1 MLNLIETNSFCALP
15 FTKLIIDEFGHTTMC
30 CHQSKPLGN
39 IFQQDILGIWR
50 GHLAKQIQGS
60 TKLGTLHNV
69 CQQSNTCPFISHPK
83 PHKIIPT
90 HVDIAY
96 PTHIEICLPSS
107 HCNIGGENPT
117 KQNPACIMC
126 IRNHDLLK
134 HEVMTDQICAKVKPF
149 MPYLNEFTVLG
160 VAEPFWKDEL
170 YRVFDMVDYHL
181 YKDQI
186 KFTTNTNGICLTDRT
201 LDEFFKRVSQSEMS
215 VSIDAATPE
224 TFMKIRRLDC
234 YDLICKNIKS
244 FMKKREVFGKENHVV
259 KIYNNINLIN
269 VHEMGLMVEAAADLG
284 VDELLLIPTHD
295 QMGRVDLGEIL
306 MNESNIKIFQRFA
319 MIAQVRAIEMN
330 VKLVFGNTFHI
341 APPTPLVQIGVKRGS
356 KS

>member
-1 MLNLIETNSFCALP
+1 MPHLIESKSFCPLP
-15 FTKLIIDEFGHTTMC
+15 FTKLIIDEFGHATMC

-39 IFQQDILGIWR
+39 IFKQDLLSIWQNHVSQR
-50 GHLAKQIQGS
+50 VRTD
-60 TKLGTLHNV
+60 TKLGLLNSA
-69 CQQSNTCPFISHPK
+69 CSESGTCPYIAHPK
-83 PHKIIPT
+83 PDRDFLT
-90 HVDIAY
+90 HPGFTH

-107 HCNIGGENPT
+107 HCNIGGENPS

-134 HEVMTDQICAKVKPF
+134 HEVLTDQICAKVKPF

-170 YRVFDMVDYHL
+170 YRVFDMVDYHMF
-181 YKDQI
+181 KDQI
-186 KFTTNTNGICLTDRT
+186 KFTTNTNGICLTDST
-201 LDEFFKRVSQSEMS
+201 LDEFFRRVSKSEMS

-224 TFMKIRRLDC
+224 TFMKIRRLDT

-244 FMKKREVFGKENHVV
+244 FMRKREQFGKENHVI

-269 VHEMGLMVEAAADLG
+269 VHEMGMMVEAAAELG

-341 APPTPLVQIGVKRGS
+341 APTKTQVIEKIGVKRD
-356 KS
+356 